1 VLVEREAELAQLSE
15 LAAAAAAG
23 RGAAVVVEGPAGIGK
38 SSLLDAGREIAANA
52 GLEQLR
58 ARGGELER
66 DFAYGVVR
74 QLFDPL
80 LARGAETAR
89 LFEGPAAVA
98 APVLGVARAGGE
110 EVLPGTDPA
119 GAAVHGLYW
128 LVANLAAR
136 APLLVTVDDLHWL
149 DTASMRFIA
158 YLARR
163 LDELPVLLLTAT
175 RPPVEAHA
183 RELLERLLSEPDM
196 HKVEPAPLSERGVG
210 ELLGSELGASA
221 EGGLGRACHRA
232 TGGNPLFVRAVA
244 RALET
249 EDGAREGDLP
259 DAGSGAIARSVGLQ
273 LANLG
278 DAAAMLARAVAVLG
292 ASGELRHGAALGGLS
307 EAEAGQAADA
317 LVGAR
322 ILSGIRPLEFAHP
335 IVRSAVYGAIPPA
348 ERARLH
354 LEAARLLNRER
365 ADPEAVAPHLLAG
378 EARGDAWVVE
388 VLRAAGARSLER
400 GAPEAAI
407 RSLRRALEE
416 PPGPD
421 VRPQVLAELGAAE
434 VVAAPAEEAIEHLS
448 AALAGT
454 DDPQAAAHL
463 ALDLS
468 LALSAGG
475 RWADAVTELERVAA
489 SVRATDPELARQLE
503 AHSIIAAGFDR
514 RTHPVWHE
522 HLERLSVGMPAETPS
537 DRLLLGALATSHLI
551 LGGRAADAVVPAA
564 RAVDGGLVAERSAD
578 SSFVL
583 NACLALAIGGDF
595 ERCERALAEA
605 FADARLRGS
614 LNGFARV
621 SLPAALLRLQQGR
634 LAEAEGHARDMFEI
648 SRERGYLMA
657 HLAHGA
663 LLEVQVERGDLDAAT
678 ELAPEEELPDT
689 FMHNWLLYGRGIVRL
704 AQGRVKEAIAD
715 LEELGRREEKWRGRS
730 PGLFAYRSLLA
741 RAWHVEGDP
750 ERARDLAREE
760 LALARGWGTAGPIGR
775 ALRVLASLE
784 ETEAGLAL
792 RRESLDVLDGSGY
805 RLEHAKTLVELGA
818 ALRRSGARGASREPL
833 YEGMELAH
841 TCGAAA
847 LVERAREE
855 LVATGARPRRALR
868 TGVDALTPSEQRVA
882 RMAADG
888 MTNREIAA
896 TLFVTP
902 RTVEIH
908 LTHTYQKLEISSR
921 EQLPEALQ
929 VGQP

>member
-1 VLVEREAELAQLSE
+1 MLVERQAELAQLSE

-23 RGAAVVVEGPAGIGK
+23 RGAAVAVEGPAGIGK
-38 SSLLDAGREIAANA
+38 SSLLDAGRGIAANA
-52 GLEQLR
+52 GFDRLR

-80 LARGAETAR
+80 FARDTEAAQ
-89 LFEGPAAVA
+89 LLEGPAAVA
-98 APVLGVARAGGE
+98 APVLGVRSIEGE
-110 EVLPGTDPA
+110 EVLAGTDPA
-119 GAAVHGLYW
+119 GAAIHGLYW

-136 APLLVTVDDLHWL
+136 GPLLVTVDDLHWV
-149 DTASMRFIA
+149 DIASMRFIA

-183 RELLERLLSEPDM
+183 PELLERLLSEPDL
-196 HKVEPAPLSERGVG
+196 HKVEPAPLSERGVR

-221 EGGLGRACHRA
+221 EGELGPACHRA

-244 RALET
+244 RAVEAD
-249 EDGAREGDLP
+249 EGARTGDLP
-259 DAGSGAIARSVGLQ
+259 DAGSAAIARSVALQ
-273 LANLG
+273 LSYLG
-278 DAAAMLARAVAVLG
+278 AAATTLARAVAVLG
-292 ASGELRHGAALGGLS
+292 ASGELRHAAVLAGLS
-307 EAEAGQAADA
+307 DTEAGNAADV

-322 ILSGIRPLEFAHP
+322 ILGAIRPLEFAHP
-335 IVRSAVYGAIPPA
+335 IVRSAVYRAIPPA
-348 ERARLH
+348 KRARLH
-354 LEAARLLNRER
+354 LEAARLLVRER
-365 ADPEAVAPHLLAG
+365 ADPEAVAPHLLAS

-407 RSLRRALEE
+407 RSLRRALDE
-416 PPGPD
+416 PPAPD
-421 VRPQVLAELGAAE
+421 VRTEVLAELGAAE

-463 ALDLS
+463 ALNLS
-468 LALSAGG
+468 LVLSAGG
-475 RWADAVTELERVAA
+475 RWAEAVTELERVAA
-489 SVRATDPELARQLE
+489 SVQATDSELARRLE
-503 AHSIIAAGFDR
+503 AHLIIAAGFDA
-514 RTHPVWHE
+514 RTHPLWRE
-522 HLERLSVGMPAETPS
+522 RLKRLSVDMPAQTPS

-564 RAVDGGLVAERSAD
+564 RAVDGGLVAEQSAD

-595 ERCERALAEA
+595 ERCERALEEA

-621 SLPAALLRLQQGR
+621 SLPAAQLRLRQGR
-634 LAEAEGHARDMFEI
+634 LAEAEGHARDLFDI

-657 HLAHGA
+657 HLAHGT
-663 LLEVQVERGDLDAAT
+663 LLEIQVERGDLEAAT
-678 ELAPEEELPDT
+678 KLAPEEEPPDT
-689 FMHNWLLYGRGIVRL
+689 FMHNWLLYGRATVRL

-715 LEELGRREEKWRGRS
+715 LGELGRREEKWRGHN
-730 PGLFAYRSLLA
+730 PGVFAYRSLLA
-741 RAWHVEGDP
+741 RAWQLEGRRD
-750 ERARDLAREE
+750 RARDLAGEE
-760 LALARGWGTAGPIGR
+760 LELARVWGTAGPIGR
-775 ALRVLASLE
+775 ALRVSASLE
-784 ETEAGLAL
+784 EPEASLAL
-792 RRESLDVLDGSGY
+792 LHESLDGLEDSGY
-805 RLEHAKTLVELGA
+805 RLEQAKTLVELGA
-818 ALRRSGARGASREPL
+818 ALRRSGARAASREPL

-841 TCGAAA
+841 TCGAAG

-868 TGVDALTPSEQRVA
+868 SGAAALTPSEQRVA

-908 LTHTYQKLEISSR
+908 LTHAYQKLDISSR
-921 EQLPEALQ
+921 QQLPEALQ
-929 VGQP
+929 AGPP